1 MRSSS
6 VPELVPVLSPG
17 KHRNPRKGA
26 CFMEF
31 ASYLAGE
38 KWSDQPACTHPLLA
52 GLARLVNDNVS
63 DDTRTSM
70 VELVPRVVGLNSPDP
85 RIHAAICI
93 RAATI
98 ALPLSP
104 RAHQRALAVGLLAVE
119 RYQEDTGTVLPDEFE
134 PLIAEAF
141 AQAPAAE
148 QWARG
153 FRRGLTTHP
162 KHFARRAAP
171 RIVLNSVDGVV
182 RSVSSDSDTVLR
194 RMLADAIDDCEQL
207 ISAGTSRAASP
218 APVS

>member
-38 KWSDQPACTHPLLA
+38 RWSDQPACTHPLLA

-63 DDTRTSM
+63 DVTRRSM

-93 RAATI
+93 RTATI

-119 RYQEDTGTVLPDEFE
+119 RYLEDNELTLPEEFE
-134 PLIAEAF
+134 PLIGDAF

-182 RSVSSDSDTVLR
+182 RSVCTDSDTVLHQ
-194 RMLADAIDDCEQL
+194 MLADAIDDCELL
-207 ISAGTSRAASP
+207 ISAGTSREVSP

>member
-52 GLARLVNDNVS
+52 GLARLVNDNVT
-63 DDTRTSM
+63 DDTRVTM
-70 VELVPRVVGLNSPDP
+70 VELVPRVVGLNSTDS
-85 RIHAAICI
+85 RLHAAICI
-93 RAATI
+93 RAASI

-104 RAHQRALAVGLLAVE
+104 RAHQRALAVGLLACE
-119 RYQEDTGTVLPDEFE
+119 RYLEETETTLPEEFG
-134 PLIAEAF
+134 PLIGDAF
-141 AQAPAAE
+141 AQAPSAE

-182 RSVSSDSDTVLR
+182 RSVSTDSDTVLR
-194 RMLADAIDDCEQL
+194 RMLAESIGDCERL
-207 ISAGTSRAASP
+207 ISAGTSREVSP
-218 APVS
+218 AQVS

>member
-52 GLARLVNDNVS
+52 GLARLVNDNVT

-70 VELVPRVVGLNSPDP
+70 VELVPKVVGLNSPDP
-85 RIHAAICI
+85 RIHAAICV
-93 RAATI
+93 RAAAI

-119 RYQEDTGTVLPDEFE
+119 RYLEDIDMVLPEELDG
-134 PLIAEAF
+134 LTAEAF

-162 KHFARRAAP
+162 KHFSRRAAP

-182 RSVSSDSDTVLR
+182 RSVSTDSDTVLR
-194 RMLADAIDDCEQL
+194 RLLSDAIDDCEQL
-207 ISAGTSRAASP
+207 ISAGTSREVSP

>member
-38 KWSDQPACTHPLLA
+38 RWSDQPACTHPLLA

-63 DDTRTSM
+63 DVTRRSM

-119 RYQEDTGTVLPDEFE
+119 RYLEDYETSLPEEFE
-134 PLIAEAF
+134 PLIGDAF

-182 RSVSSDSDTVLR
+182 RSVCTDSDTVLHQ
-194 RMLADAIDDCEQL
+194 MLADAIDDCELL
-207 ISAGTSRAASP
+207 ISAGTSREVSP
-218 APVS
+218 APAS